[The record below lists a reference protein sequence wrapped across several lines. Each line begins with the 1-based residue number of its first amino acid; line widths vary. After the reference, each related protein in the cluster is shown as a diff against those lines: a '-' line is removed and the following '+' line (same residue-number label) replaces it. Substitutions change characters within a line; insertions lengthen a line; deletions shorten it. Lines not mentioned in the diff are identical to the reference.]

1 MRDTNLVGIYLS
13 PSTIHIAS
21 YDPNGEFL
29 TGDEIAIGE
38 QTTVAWERALGA
50 VTPELPGQGICSVA
64 STSGTAV
71 LVDEHGVP
79 VFEPQMYHESA
90 PEQAEFLQEAVDT
103 ADEPGLNIALS
114 PTAPLAK
121 VLRLK
126 QDYPARFAE
135 VEWILSPT
143 TWLLYQL
150 RYGSS
155 IRWYDIETDWTNA
168 LKFGADMTASV
179 PEWHEFL
186 YETADISPSLLPT
199 IRPPGSFIG
208 TADSELAQR
217 TGLDGLRLFQG
228 VTDGNAF
235 VLASGCFEPGD
246 TSVTFGGASVIKHVS
261 ESIKPNKALY
271 YHRHPIDGYLP
282 GAAFDS
288 GEALRWF
295 CDRILDTTTKR
306 GLELAKSTP
315 AGDEYEIF
323 LQGNRGPFFDE
334 RIASSMLGL
343 KYDRSLSTETVHG
356 RLARGL
362 TTGIIL
368 SEATYLSIIEEHF
381 DTSIDRVQVMNDD
394 APAVGEEYDWWNRHR
409 ASIWNR
415 RIVEMEPR
423 TIAGLLIPAALISS
437 IYKNPQEAE
446 ERLLRRRAVVD
457 PDPELS
463 EQYERETDLHFERW
477 GTVADLFRS
486 E

>member
-1 MRDTNLVGIYLS
+1 MQDTNLVGIYLS
-13 PSTIHIAS
+13 PSTIHVAS
-21 YDPNGEFL
+21 YNLDGEL
-29 TGDEIAIGE
+29 LARNEAAVDE
-38 QTTVAWERALGA
+38 QTTVAWERALGV
-50 VTPELPGQGICSVA
+50 VTPQLSGQGICSVA

-71 LVDEHGVP
+71 LVDEYGVP

-90 PEQAEFLQEAVDT
+90 PEQAEFLQEAVGP

-121 VLRLK
+121 ILRLK
-126 QDYPARFAE
+126 REHPDRFSE

-143 TWLLYQL
+143 TWLLYRL

-155 IRWYDIETDWTNA
+155 TRWLDVETDWTNA

-179 PEWHEFL
+179 PKWHEFL
-186 YETADISPSLLPT
+186 YETVDISLALLPT

-208 TADSELAQR
+208 TANNELAQR
-217 TGLDGLRLFQG
+217 AGLDGLRLFQG

-246 TSVTFGGASVIKHVS
+246 TSVTFGGTSVVKHVS
-261 ESIKPNKALY
+261 ESIRPNKALY

-288 GEALRWF
+288 GSALRWV
-295 CDRILDTTTKR
+295 CDRVLNTTTKR
-306 GLELAKSTP
+306 GLELAKSIP
-315 AGDEYEIF
+315 AGDEYEMF
-323 LQGNRGPFFDE
+323 PQGNRGPFFDE
-334 RIASSMLGL
+334 DVASSLLGL

-362 TTGIIL
+362 TTGIVL
-368 SEATYLSIIEEHF
+368 AEGTYLSLIEEHF
-381 DTSIDRVQVMNDD
+381 DASIDRVRVMNDD
-394 APAVGEEYDWWNRHR
+394 APAAGEGYDWWNRHR
-409 ASIWNR
+409 ASIWDR
-415 RIVEMEPR
+415 QIVEMEPR

-437 IYKNPQEAE
+437 AYESPQEAE
-446 ERLLRRRAVVD
+446 ERLLRHRTIVN
-457 PDPELS
+457 PDRELS
-463 EQYERETDLHFERW
+463 EQYEEDRNAHFERW
-477 GTVADLFRS
+477 TAIADLYRL